1 MINITKEEAEYIRNN
16 SDVKVT
22 VTGRGK
28 NKRQKKRYVEETS
41 FVFRLLQKYH
51 RNK

>member
-1 MINITKEEAEYIRNN
+1 MINITKEEAEYIRQN

-22 VTGRGK
+22 VTGKGK
-28 NKRQKKRYVEETS
+28 NKRQKKRYVEES
-41 FVFRLLQKYH
+41 PFIFRLLRKFH